1 MPQAYNLQG
10 DALYANPYPLYQRL
24 RSDHP
29 VHLDTSLGCWVVTA
43 YRDVALALSNRSLSS
58 ERFMSATAFKDES
71 WQKLAPLL
79 VYVSNLMFFADPPKH
94 TRLRS
99 LVSKIFSAH
108 MIETWRGHIQRVVDE
123 RLDLVY
129 EKRQMDVIRD
139 IALPL
144 LIQVIADMFGIPA
157 NDQPQFKR
165 WSDDLAEFLG
175 MPPTLKLYTR
185 LMQSIE
191 EFMAYFRSIVAQRR
205 DQRHRSTHQQEDL
218 IDVLILA
225 RDHADAL
232 SEDELLVNCIG
243 LFAGGHETTTNLIG
257 NGLLALLRNR
267 AELQKL
273 QNNPQLIVSAVEECL
288 RYDSPVQFTARK
300 ALEHIS
306 IRGKKISKG
315 QSVLLMLG
323 AANRDPDQFHDP
335 DRFDISRQE
344 NRHLAFGHNIHY
356 CVGAALGRLEA
367 QIAINTILRRMPELQ
382 LTPQPLRWQENLSF
396 HGVKE
401 LLVSF

>member
-1 MPQAYNLQG
+1 MPHTYDLRGA
-10 DALYANPYPLYQRL
+10 ALFANPYPFYQRL

-29 VHLDTSLGCWVVTA
+29 VHLDTSLGCWVVTS
-43 YRDVALALSNRSLSS
+43 YRDVSLALSDRRLSS
-58 ERFMSATAFKDES
+58 ERFMSAVTFEDKS
-71 WQKLAPLL
+71 WQNLAPLL
-79 VYVSNLMFFADPPKH
+79 VHISNLMFFADPPKH

-99 LVSKIFSAH
+99 LVNKAFSAQ
-108 MIETWRGHIQRVVDE
+108 MVETWRGHIQRVVND
-123 RLDLVY
+123 RLDLV
-129 EKRQMDVIRD
+129 QGNGNMDIIRD

-144 LIQVIADMFGIPA
+144 PMQVIADMLGIPS

-175 MPPTLKLYTR
+175 NPPTLELCTR
-185 LMQSIE
+185 LMQSIQD
-191 EFMAYFRSIVAQRR
+191 FMEYFRSIVVQRR
-205 DQRHRSTHQQEDL
+205 NAGADAHSQNDL
-218 IDVLILA
+218 INVLIQA
-225 RDHADAL
+225 KDNADAL
-232 SEDELLVNCIG
+232 SEDELLINCIG

-267 AELQKL
+267 AEMQKL
-273 QNNPQLIVSAVEECL
+273 QDNPQLITSAIEECL

-300 ALEHIS
+300 ALEHIE
-306 IRGKKISKG
+306 IRNKKIYKG

-335 DRFDISRQE
+335 DRFDISRQD

-356 CVGAALGRLEA
+356 CIGAALGRLEA
-367 QIAINTILRRMPELQ
+367 QIAINTILRRMPGLQ

-401 LLVSF
+401 LPVTF